1 MESAIIHTPTHA
13 YSPALAET
21 IASDM
26 RSNDPDWS
34 YTVIHDPTGA
44 GLSIIL
50 IHDEDGEFVAQ
61 V

>member
-1 MESAIIHTPTHA
+1 MKATINPGVHA
-13 YSPALAET
+13 YSPALAES
-21 IASDM
+21 IAADM
-26 RSNDPDWS
+26 RSGDPEWS
-34 YTVIHDPTGA
+34 YTVKHDPTGA